1 MKLRRIVA
9 AIVTTLALINLVAC
23 HGDGSSSNQSN
34 EQTPSTNTD
43 ATKIVGSWALQDSV
57 TSFFGGLISGGVGA
71 SSQDGPNVILTFNS
85 DGATGTLL
93 YPHPQLE
100 YALPLT
106 QTSSSSTQGGGVQL
120 APGACFGQFA
130 TVPFDYT
137 IDIAAGTLTLTAT
150 AEAATVTTVGTGT
163 VIAASVTFDIS
174 FTSGGALELSSTDGS
189 EIHVFVPYTGTA
201 GPNESFAS
209 QLTQGNWVLEN
220 SVAGA
225 SQGGELG
232 DMPFVLAFDTAGH
245 GTANS
250 WAGEP
255 LTQFFPDIRI
265 ASSIPDPFTYT
276 IVSSPQTISFSRYCP
291 PDTICPDFELPPV
304 VFTYQFNSNEGCNS
318 LGLTDSAGNI
328 FTYQQTGA
336 QEFPYQQTDGESG
349 SSLR

>member
-1 MKLRRIVA
+1 
-9 AIVTTLALINLVAC
+9 
-23 HGDGSSSNQSN
+23 
-34 EQTPSTNTD
+34 
-43 ATKIVGSWALQDSV
+43 
-57 TSFFGGLISGGVGA
+57 
-71 SSQDGPNVILTFNS
+71 
-85 DGATGTLL
+85 
-93 YPHPQLE
+93 
-100 YALPLT
+100 
-106 QTSSSSTQGGGVQL
+106 
-120 APGACFGQFA
+120 
-130 TVPFDYT
+130 
-137 IDIAAGTLTLTAT
+137 
-150 AEAATVTTVGTGT
+150 
-163 VIAASVTFDIS
+163 
-174 FTSGGALELSSTDGS
+174 
-189 EIHVFVPYTGTA
+189 
-201 GPNESFAS
+201 
-209 QLTQGNWVLEN
+209 LEN